1 MPDPQ
6 LVYDF
11 YRCYHRD
18 GTPWK
23 DWAVAIDETEQC
35 LIVWWGTSNQPM
47 QTRKVDTGGNL
58 VACRNR
64 RVQDKIGEGY
74 RHEGQVRLVNRL
86 AQPVP
91 AGVDPID
98 ALQPDTGAIKLY
110 WTLGRSKYKS
120 IQELN
125 RLADLLA
132 DQVESRETQEQV
144 LRLTFRG
151 YEPWEFNITPDGL
164 HNQGSVAAVHG
175 PYAVLLLLRLAKAN
189 PALKLAQGDGTDVI
203 PGQIRGDLPHL
214 QFDGIAFDDLVE
226 TAEKLGLTM
235 SRAWAFD
242 LSTPDV
248 WI

>member
-6 LVYDF
+6 LVYEF

-23 DWAVAIDETEQC
+23 DWAVAIDETKQC

-47 QTRKVDTGGNL
+47 QSRRVDQGSSL

-64 RVQDKIGEGY
+64 RVQGKLDEGY
-74 RHEGQVRLVNRL
+74 RHEGQVHIVNRQVQ
-86 AQPVP
+86 AVP
-91 AGVDPID
+91 AGVDPVD

-110 WTLGRSKYKS
+110 WTLGRSKYNS
-120 IQELN
+120 IKELN

-132 DQVESRETQEQV
+132 DQIESRETGEHH

-151 YEPWEFNITPDGL
+151 HEPWEFNITPDGL
-164 HNQGSVAAVHG
+164 HNQGSVAAVQG

-189 PALKLAQGDGTDVI
+189 PALKLAQGNGTDVI

-214 QFDGIAFDDLVE
+214 QFDGVAFDDLVE

-235 SRAWAFD
+235 SRAWAYD
-242 LSTPDV
+242 LGTPDV